1 MTLEDLVRCVNLSA
15 TVKMRSLVRVL
26 EAVRLAVTQ
35 AGSTQPVKHIV
46 RLVAMEMIVSRR
58 AEIVRSVPVTLRLD
72 SVMGDVLRGGKGLGV
87 NQAVLM
93 GSMERIALRPV
104 GLV

>member
-1 MTLEDLVRCVNLSA
+1 MSVLWKASGYADEITSQSVTLCEF
-15 TVKMRSLVRVL
+15 
-26 EAVRLAVTQ
+26 Q
-35 AGSTQPVKHIV
+35 IV

-87 NQAVLM
+87 NQV
-93 GSMERIALRPV
+93 SV
-104 GLV
+104 

>member
-1 MTLEDLVRCVNLSA
+1 
-15 TVKMRSLVRVL
+15 
-26 EAVRLAVTQ
+26 
-35 AGSTQPVKHIV
+35 
-46 RLVAMEMIVSRR
+46 MEMIVSRR

-93 GSMERIALRPV
+93 GSMERIALRSV
-104 GLV
+104 GLVWRGHVTLKRVTVSVDVRTDT